1 MFKISNSNRSLHT
14 SINSSRTL
22 QNLERMIK
30 PRGVAPVS
38 DWDPPFCGDMNIF
51 IRRDGSWL
59 HEGTLIRRK
68 SLVQLFSTIMKLEK
82 DGQYYL
88 VSPIEKLRIQ
98 VEDCPFVVNQ
108 MDVET
113 NQDNQTIVMTTNV
126 GEIVEISKERPVK
139 IGNTELGAP
148 HPVVHIRDGLLA
160 LVNRAVFYRLMELAE
175 SVSGE
180 IGIWSSGDFL
190 GFEQSE

>member
-1 MFKISNSNRSLHT
+1 M
-14 SINSSRTL
+14 
-22 QNLERMIK
+22 QNLERAIE
-30 PRGVAPVS
+30 PRGPAPVS

-68 SLVQLFSTIMKLEK
+68 NLVQLFSTIMKLEN

-108 MDVET
+108 MNIKTKE
-113 NQDNQTIVMTTNV
+113 DNQIVVMTTNV
-126 GEIVEISKERPVK
+126 GEVVEISKERPIK
-139 IGNTELGAP
+139 MGKSELGAP
-148 HPVVHIRDGLLA
+148 HPVVHIRDGLVA

-175 SVSGE
+175 SFSGE
-180 IGIWSSGDFL
+180 IGIWSSGDFVS
-190 GFEQSE
+190 FEQSE